1 MVINLKNAFYFPLL
15 LALLAAC
22 SAAPEASVTTEA
34 HLKAGKEAIQSFLQ
48 NQEGSFTEVS
58 PGLWLQMLSPG
69 DSLRPSLSSVV
80 TVAYRCTGLN
90 GFVLDSATTAQ
101 PLRSRL
107 ARLIPGWKQTLP
119 LIGQGGS
126 LKIVVNADLAYGS
139 RFLHPE
145 LGAWAPLFYEV
156 TLIEVSPY
164 QP

>member
-1 MVINLKNAFYFPLL
+1 MKLFVFSSLL
-15 LALLAAC
+15 LAIFAAC
-22 SAAPEASVTTEA
+22 SPRPEAALSAED
-34 HLKAGKEAIQSFLQ
+34 HLRANRDSIGVFLLQ
-48 NQEGSFTEVS
+48 QEGIFSEEL
-58 PGLWLQMLSPG
+58 PGLWLQVLSPG
-69 DSLRPSLSSVV
+69 DSIRPSLSSVV

-107 ARLIPGWKQTLP
+107 ARLIPGWQQALP

-126 LKIVVNADLAYGS
+126 LKMVVNADLAYGG